1 MSSQRII
8 SYALDDLVVDPD
20 GAIDALNDACTHR
33 QVHYRVSGICQLEHR
48 VYFALAPVA
57 DPRAAGNYLLVTVED
72 TSHDGFVSMLDD
84 RWAAGFDIVGTIT
97 LYETVMALFARPP
110 ERK

>member
-1 MSSQRII
+1 
-8 SYALDDLVVDPD
+8 
-20 GAIDALNDACTHR
+20 
-33 QVHYRVSGICQLEHR
+33 
-48 VYFALAPVA
+48 
-57 DPRAAGNYLLVTVED
+57 
-72 TSHDGFVSMLDD
+72 MLDD